1 MQRSIQDSEEPW
13 RVLRQKV
20 TFLSRP
26 AAYSNISIES
36 PITTTVKVIETHMSY
51 VFLTDRHAY
60 KLKKPV
66 NLPFVDF
73 THLPARYLNA
83 RREFHLNQE
92 LAPGVYLR
100 VVPLLLDPQQEF
112 RLVDAISPGALA
124 AEWLLVMKRLPPEWM
139 LDAAMQRPDLPLAPL
154 EAVARRLVSFYQTTR
169 KVRVNP
175 DDYLDRLRTK
185 ALGNLDVLVQPTY
198 ELDRRQLAL
207 LRAGQREGLARL
219 TPEIVMRVQQ
229 GRVIDGHGDLR
240 PEHICLTT
248 PPVIIDRLEVDPHVR
263 LLDPVNELA
272 LLMIECRLLGHSE
285 LGELFLKYY
294 KLLAPDVFSP
304 GLSGF
309 YQSLQ
314 ATSRA
319 KFAVW
324 HIDDPR
330 VADKARWR
338 AKAERYVAM
347 AISALEV

>member
-1 MQRSIQDSEEPW
+1 MQRSIQESQEPW
-13 RVLRQKV
+13 RVLAQKV
-20 TFLSRP
+20 TFLSSP
-26 AAYSNISIES
+26 SAYSNISIES

-66 NLPFVDF
+66 KLPFVDF
-73 THLPARYLNA
+73 TQLPARYLNA

-92 LAPGVYLR
+92 LAPSVYLR
-100 VVPLLLDPQQEF
+100 VVPLLFDPQHQF
-112 RLVDAISPGALA
+112 RLVDAIIPGAKA
-124 AEWLLVMKRLPPEWM
+124 AEWLLVMKRLPRECM
-139 LDAAMQRPDLPLAPL
+139 LDAAIQRPDLPLAQV
-154 EAVARRLVSFYQTTR
+154 ESAARRLVSFYQTTR
-169 KVRVNP
+169 KVTINP
-175 DDYLDRLRTK
+175 NAYLDRLRAK
-185 ALGNLDVLVQPTY
+185 AFGNLDVLVQPAY
-198 ELDRRQLAL
+198 ELSLKQLAL
-207 LRAGQREGLARL
+207 LRCGQQEGLARH
-219 TPEIVMRVQQ
+219 TPEIVKRVQQ
-229 GRVIDGHGDLR
+229 SRVVDGRGDLR

-272 LLMIECRLLGHSE
+272 LLMIECRLLGHPE
-285 LGELFLKYY
+285 LGELFLRRYRQ
-294 KLLAPDVFSP
+294 LAPDVFSP
-304 GLSGF
+304 GLSAF

-338 AKAERYVAM
+338 AKAKGYVAM
-347 AISALEV
+347 ALSALEV